1 MRRPRVDGP
10 PMKRGGFRM
19 NMLKPELITTV
30 VMAIWVLRFNIHML
44 NGIYVLL
51 LEKPGYL
58 QILPLVL

>member
-1 MRRPRVDGP
+1 
-10 PMKRGGFRM
+10 M

-30 VMAIWVLRFNIHML
+30 VMAIWVLRSNMHML